1 MIALF
6 THKSEVYK
14 KFEQIMEKLVAREP
28 ETAELVSRWSMIKDL
43 VTGESCTRSLV
54 SRRSHIVDPFLEDHR

>member
-14 KFEQIMEKLVAREP
+14 KFEQIMEKLATRKP
-28 ETAELVSRWSMIKDL
+28 GTAELASMRPKMAEL
-43 VTGESCTRSLV
+43 E
-54 SRRSHIVDPFLEDHR
+54 VDDQQ